1 MLEANLEESA
11 DYEYQEE
18 LKEWAQLYRM
28 DSQVNEF
35 KQLDIYWVDL
45 EPTKGA
51 ETQKLRP
58 CVIIQSDLVNIQ
70 SKTLIVAPL
79 LPNHKSWPFAV
90 NLTPNI
96 NNELD
101 KERHINLKQLRAID
115 ISRIGKKQGRVEN
128 QYLQAIKRA
137 LTIVFDL

>member
-1 MLEANLEESA
+1 MT
-11 DYEYQEE
+11 
-18 LKEWAQLYRM
+18 
-28 DSQVNEF
+28 EF

-45 EPTKGA
+45 GSPVGA

-70 SKTLIVAPL
+70 SKTIIVAPL

-90 NLTPNI
+90 NLTPSG
-96 NNELD
+96 NNGLD

-115 ISRIGKKQGRVEN
+115 ISRIGKKQGKVEN
-128 QYLQAIKRA
+128 QYLHAIKQA
-137 LTIVFDL
+137 LTIIFDL

>member
-1 MLEANLEESA
+1 
-11 DYEYQEE
+11 
-18 LKEWAQLYRM
+18 M

>member
-1 MLEANLEESA
+1 
-11 DYEYQEE
+11 
-18 LKEWAQLYRM
+18 M

-96 NNELD
+96 NNGLD